1 MRRAVHIVDHDVAG
15 GHTVSTPVNKTKASL
30 QHRLDSKPKREA
42 TSSFPNLATAD
53 FAQAA
58 HVKKKIGLRSIIGL
72 VVPKRFRLK
81 F

>member
-58 HVKKKIGLRSIIGL
+58 HVKKKSVCDRSL
-72 VVPKRFRLK
+72 A
-81 F
+81 